1 MAAHTVKAMRKVEI
15 SRFDLVSLFKV
26 AFLLYATLGL
36 VAGLFYGLVIMAVGQ
51 LGSFLGDE
59 DLPGLGY
66 LTGSVGVLAIPALAL
81 MYGVLGSIVVMI
93 GGALY
98 NLAARLVGGVK
109 MDVSAMDTPFDAQT
123 VADAR
128 SAPPTG

>member
-1 MAAHTVKAMRKVEI
+1 MAEHTVIAMRKVEI

-36 VAGLFYGLVIMAVGQ
+36 VAGLFYGMVIMVVGQ
-51 LGSFLGDE
+51 LGSFLGE

-66 LTGSVGVLAIPALAL
+66 LTGIVGVLAIPALAL

-123 VADAR
+123 VGDVR
-128 SAPPTG
+128 SVPPTG

>member
-1 MAAHTVKAMRKVEI
+1 MAEHTVKAMRKVEI

-36 VAGLFYGLVIMAVGQ
+36 VAGLFYGLVIMVVGQ
-51 LGSFLGDE
+51 LGSFLGE

-66 LTGSVGVLAIPALAL
+66 LTGIVGVLAIPALAL

-123 VADAR
+123 VGDVR
-128 SAPPTG
+128 SVPPTG

>member
-1 MAAHTVKAMRKVEI
+1 MRKVEI

-36 VAGLFYGLVIMAVGQ
+36 VAGLFYGMVIMVVGQ
-51 LGSFLGDE
+51 LGSFLGE

-66 LTGSVGVLAIPALAL
+66 LTGIVGVLAIPALAL

-123 VADAR
+123 VGDVR
-128 SAPPTG
+128 SVPPTG